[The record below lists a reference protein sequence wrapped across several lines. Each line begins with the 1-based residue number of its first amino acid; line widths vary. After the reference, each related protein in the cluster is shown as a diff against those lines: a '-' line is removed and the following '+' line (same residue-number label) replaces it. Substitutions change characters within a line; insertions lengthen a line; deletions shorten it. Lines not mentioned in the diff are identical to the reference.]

1 MAKELGVRSP
11 QRRQI
16 MSYQTILYDVA
27 EGVATIT
34 LNRPDVLNAVN
45 LPMARELL
53 HAIEAVR
60 ADASVRAVLLSGA
73 GRAFC
78 AGADLVNM
86 GEGFDP
92 SNPVHV
98 RRALVESFNPIIL
111 KIFEMEKP
119 WIAAVNGAAVGGG
132 CQLALACDL
141 VLIAED
147 AYFCEIFAQRGL
159 VVDAGGLFLLPRIV
173 GLHKAKEL
181 AFFAEKI
188 YGPQAV
194 ELGLANKCVSK
205 TELLRVA
212 ERVGQAS
219 CSRPDGRTGLDETWH
234 EPRTADDAPRRA
246 ALRSSRPSVSGADAR
261 CARGSAG
268 VHRKE
273 SPKVSREVELT
284 DRIPYN
290 KKL

>member
-1 MAKELGVRSP
+1 
-11 QRRQI
+11 

-45 LPMARELL
+45 FQMARELL
-53 HAIEAVR
+53 HATEAVR

-147 AYFCEIFAQRGL
+147 AYFCEILRP
-159 VVDAGGLFLLPRIV
+159 AGSR
-173 GLHKAKEL
+173 AW
-181 AFFAEKI
+181 A
-188 YGPQAV
+188 
-194 ELGLANKCVSK
+194 
-205 TELLRVA
+205 
-212 ERVGQAS
+212 GQ
-219 CSRPDGRTGLDETWH
+219 
-234 EPRTADDAPRRA
+234 
-246 ALRSSRPSVSGADAR
+246 
-261 CARGSAG
+261 
-268 VHRKE
+268 
-273 SPKVSREVELT
+273 
-284 DRIPYN
+284 
-290 KKL
+290 